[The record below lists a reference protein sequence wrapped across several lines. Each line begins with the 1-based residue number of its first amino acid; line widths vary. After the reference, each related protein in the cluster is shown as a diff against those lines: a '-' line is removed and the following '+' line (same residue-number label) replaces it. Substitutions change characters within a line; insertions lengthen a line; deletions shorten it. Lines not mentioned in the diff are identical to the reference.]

1 MTLRD
6 SDGVVI
12 FSAYH
17 NLVNCNDALEAEISA
32 VMEGLSLA
40 HQWSV
45 GPIILQSDCA
55 NILADVKENKR
66 NYSVYGYMVEEVK
79 HLISLHE
86 VKLIKITQDQ
96 NRVAHSLANLGRTGG
111 GTACLV
117 HQFPD
122 VIAQLLLADC
132 NPMFME

>member
-40 HQWSV
+40 H
-45 GPIILQSDCA
+45 
-55 NILADVKENKR
+55 
-66 NYSVYGYMVEEVK
+66 
-79 HLISLHE
+79 
-86 VKLIKITQDQ
+86 
-96 NRVAHSLANLGRTGG
+96 
-111 GTACLV
+111 
-117 HQFPD
+117 
-122 VIAQLLLADC
+122 
-132 NPMFME
+132 